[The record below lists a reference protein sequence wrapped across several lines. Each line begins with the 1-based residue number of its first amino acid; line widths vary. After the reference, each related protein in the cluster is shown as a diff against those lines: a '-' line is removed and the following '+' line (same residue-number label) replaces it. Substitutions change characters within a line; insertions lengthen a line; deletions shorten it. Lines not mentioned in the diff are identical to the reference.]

1 MPPIISLQNDYWTEF
16 GAWRFKTIY
25 SWYFKLCSLC
35 SHHQKFDHRQGIESS
50 GVSLK
55 KLPVWV
61 RTLWHASFCFSS
73 IFSWTFL
80 NQITLLCDSMALYF
94 SHYVYIECATITAAV
109 NQKGTKNGFVL
120 CMREIM
126 RTLARIFSGPMWRK
140 CHVQYKLNN
149 KVCYVLTMHI
159 TRANCRSVYIVQVTV
174 VISTLRFYFIL
185 KRPHVA
191 WSRSYSSFRQISCQI
206 KVSRQI
212 EFDKIFPTNFSVC
225 VWGEGGG
232 LAPCPP
238 VVKPLDKTNWW
249 PYTCKIR

>member
-1 MPPIISLQNDYWTEF
+1 MPLSYV
-16 GAWRFKTIY
+16 
-25 SWYFKLCSLC
+25 LCG
-35 SHHQKFDHRQGIESS
+35 SHHKKFHRRQGIESS

-55 KLPVWV
+55 KLPFWV
-61 RTLWHASFCFSS
+61 RTLRHASFCFSS

-149 KVCYVLTMHI
+149 KVCYVLTLHI
-159 TRANCRSVYIVQVTV
+159 TRANCRSIYSTGDSHSVNTSILLYSKTSPYRIEISQKLVQLWCSNFGFKQFPHTV
-174 VISTLRFYFIL
+174 NCLRNV
-185 KRPHVA
+185 KK
-191 WSRSYSSFRQISCQI
+191 FREGECQISFFFVLKWHGIALGGVRRCLPI
-206 KVSRQI
+206 TCILSSSLVN
-212 EFDKIFPTNFSVC
+212 DFS
-225 VWGEGGG
+225 WS
-232 LAPCPP
+232 LASS
-238 VVKPLDKTNWW
+238 
-249 PYTCKIR
+249 